1 MKGILFIVS
10 APSGA
15 GKTTLCNM
23 AVDFFPDLRHSISYT
38 TRPPRPGETNGVEYW
53 FVNDETFDGMIER
66 GEFLEHAG
74 VFGKRYGTAKK
85 DLDRL
90 RSGGVDALLEIYVQG
105 GETVKSLHKG
115 GVFVFILPPSLNA
128 CEERLKGR
136 GKDSAEDI
144 RRRLLIAFEE
154 IKKALDYD
162 YIIINDD
169 LNEAF
174 EKFKSIVVSERARRA
189 RMTDKVKEI
198 LGGKDHET
206 R

>member
-38 TRPPRPGETNGVEYW
+38 TRPPRPGETDGVEYW
-53 FVNDETFDGMIER
+53 FVDDETFDAMVAR

-90 RSGGVDALLEIYVQG
+90 RSSGVDALLEIDVQG

-115 GVFVFILPPSLNA
+115 GVFVFILPPSLKD

-136 GKDSAEDI
+136 GKDSPEDI
-144 RRRLLIAFEE
+144 ERRLSIAVEE
-154 IKKALDYD
+154 IKKAVDYD

-169 LNEAF
+169 LNAAF
-174 EKFKSIVVSERARRA
+174 EKLKAIIVSERARRT
-189 RMTDKVKEI
+189 RMTDKVKGI
-198 LGGKDHET
+198 LGG
-206 R
+206 RS

>member
-53 FVNDETFDGMIER
+53 FVDDLTFDAMIER
-66 GEFLEHAG
+66 GEFLEYAG

-85 DLDRL
+85 DLDKL
-90 RSGGVDALLEIYVQG
+90 RSSGVDALLEIDVQG

-115 GVFVFILPPSLNA
+115 GVFVFILPPSLKA

-136 GKDSAEDI
+136 GKDSPEDI
-144 RRRLLIAFEE
+144 KRRLSIAAEE
-154 IKKALDYD
+154 VKKAMDYD

-169 LNEAF
+169 LSAAF
-174 EKFKSIVVSERARRA
+174 EKLKAIVVAERSRRA
-189 RMTDKVKEI
+189 RMTDKVKDI
-198 LGGKDHET
+198 LDG
-206 R
+206 RS